1 MSCALTLECL
11 EIRHGIG
18 AETRNDEVDHP
29 SSLRPFLSSPP
40 RAARAA
46 LDRARGAS
54 HGRARAA
61 QSGAVHSDTL
71 IGYRLV
77 RLIGAG
83 ARAEVFLA
91 VPAHEAGE
99 PVALKVPLPG
109 TTESSVLVEAEALD
123 RARGDHVVALLDL
136 ASGPLGP
143 PVLVLQRLAG
153 PSLAHVLADRGSVSS
168 GEAITVLV
176 PLHGA
181 LTRAHDQGVAHGRVG
196 ADSVLFAE
204 GGMPVL
210 ARFGAAQL
218 GEPGRSEA
226 ALEADPAVA
235 ADRAAFRALAV
246 LLLRDHLLDLDL
258 TEWGDLPALLFSIAS
273 AAPVALSGRAVE
285 PFGLAHRSGLR
296 GRDIAVPEEIPA
308 VARHP
313 LIESLLTRLPP
324 RWRAGTEL
332 VLAHGRTVRRRTWI
346 LAAVALGAL
355 VTTLL
360 MLPTSDP
367 PVDAEPPLPA
377 EIAPSPTPT
386 SSVLTD
392 DDPVAALVALI
403 ERRERCLADRS
414 ILCLDAVGQP
424 GSAALADDQALVQA
438 LQNGAEIPAP
448 LDRKSVV

>member
-1 MSCALTLECL
+1 
-11 EIRHGIG
+11 
-18 AETRNDEVDHP
+18 V
-29 SSLRPFLSSPP
+29 
-40 RAARAA
+40 
-46 LDRARGAS
+46 
-54 HGRARAA
+54 RAA
-61 QSGAVHSDTL
+61 QSGAVQSETL
-71 IGYRLV
+71 IGYRLI

-83 ARAEVFLA
+83 ERAEVFLA

-99 PVALKVPLPG
+99 PVALKVPLPD
-109 TTESSVLVEAEALD
+109 TTEPSVLVEAEALD
-123 RARGDHVVALLDL
+123 RSRGDHVVALLDL

-153 PSLAHVLADRGSVSS
+153 PSLAHVLADRGSLSP

-176 PLHGA
+176 PVHGA

-246 LLLRDHLLDLDL
+246 LLLVDHVPDLDL
-258 TEWGDLPALLFSIAS
+258 TEWSDLPALLFSIAP

-285 PFGLAHRSGLR
+285 PPAPPRASGLQ
-296 GRDIAVPEEIPA
+296 GAGVAVRAEIPA
-308 VARHP
+308 SVPHP
-313 LIESLLTRLPP
+313 LVEPLLMRLPAP
-324 RWRAGTEL
+324 WRARADAALGSL
-332 VLAHGRTVRRRTWI
+332 SRVRRRTWI

-360 MLPTSDP
+360 MLPTSEP
-367 PVDAEPPLPA
+367 PVDPEPPLPA

-392 DDPVAALVALI
+392 DDPIAALVALL
-403 ERRERCLADRS
+403 ERRKRCLAERS

-438 LQNGAEIPAP
+438 LQQGAELPEPFTVAVTDLVLEERLGDSALIAIIEPGDSEPA
-448 LDRKSVV
+448 SVLLMKGEAGWLIRGYLR